1 MDMDHEL
8 IEQTKRLNHA
18 AQHDIAALKTLY
30 SNDFLIHR
38 VNDLGETMIF
48 DKQTTIA
55 FFESNQN
62 AGEPHQ
68 DDVVEFLHAS
78 KSGDVGMVVGK
89 RNMQIGNQLEELLFT
104 QIWRR
109 HAIGWQMIRES
120 IAEKLANSNRAL
132 KN

>member
-55 FFESNQN
+55 FFENNYN

-89 RNMQIGNQLEELLFT
+89 RNMQIGDQLQELLFT

-109 HAIGWQMIRES
+109 HAVGWEMIRES
-120 IAEKLANSNRAL
+120 IAAKLANSDRAL

>member
-1 MDMDHEL
+1 MHMDHEL

-18 AQHDIAALKTLY
+18 TQHDIAALKTLY

-38 VNDLGETMIF
+38 VNDLGETMTF

-55 FFESNQN
+55 FFENNHN
-62 AGEPHQ
+62 ADEPHQ
-68 DDVVEFLHAS
+68 DDIVEFLHAS

-104 QIWRR
+104 QIWRS

-120 IAEKLANSNRAL
+120 IAAKLANSNRAL